1 MRENLVARLS
11 ISLDGK
17 SMKWDFSQVYGL
29 MEVRRFE
36 VAYKAGAETNNAFSL
51 AKGEKVSTVEE
62 CIQKLQ
68 TTKYSEF
75 EKVDVILF

>member
-1 MRENLVARLS
+1 
-11 ISLDGK
+11 
-17 SMKWDFSQVYGL
+17 

-36 VAYKAGAETNNAFSL
+36 VAYNYYKAGAETNNAFSL
-51 AKGEKVSTVEE
+51 AKGDKVTAVEE

-75 EKVDVILF
+75 GN